1 MNIVTL
7 LLILL
12 AHSSN
17 VAGQIVM
24 KTALLTTGRAERAAR
39 FVIAIGGMTLSFFVM
54 LGLLQHFDLSF
65 LYPFQA
71 SGLILMAIGARVFLG
86 EKLSRRNLV
95 AMAVIVTGVALVST
109 S

>member
-1 MNIVTL
+1 MKIVTL

-12 AHSSN
+12 AHASN

-24 KTALLTTGRAERAAR
+24 KTALLATGRANRFLR

-71 SGLILMAIGARVFLG
+71 SGLIMMAIGARVFLG
-86 EKLSRRNLV
+86 EKLGRRNLV
-95 AMAVIVTGVALVST
+95 AMAIIIAGVALVST